1 MAGWMPASRLV
12 ALAVA
17 AVLVLGLA
25 GCGNSGPAAHGAR
38 SGQRTLTIYADLPLR
53 GPQFGETQA
62 MVQAM
67 RLVLQDRGDAAG
79 DYSVRL
85 RTLDDAD
92 PATGRWSPVRCAAD
106 ARLVARDLSAVGVI
120 GTYDSGCTRVELPIL
135 NRAGVAMISPVNT
148 YTGLTQPYQ
157 PGEPGRYRP
166 SGHRTFVRV
175 SPPDA
180 LQGGAAVALA
190 RALDVHQLYIVN
202 DGRPYGQG
210 LVSAALASAAASGLD
225 IQRSQLVQGPAG
237 RGATVAEDRRLWLAI
252 ERSGADAVFYAGD
265 MDDAPGG
272 FWRARPA
279 VLREVRIIAP
289 DALFRDAF
297 LQSTGTAAEGTYV
310 LFGSV
315 PADRLSDQGK
325 AFASEYASRYGQP
338 GTYTLYAAESAGVLL
353 DAIGRSD
360 GHRRSVVHELL
371 GTRFYDGL
379 LGRWSFDANG
389 DTTLRRFTDLVVD
402 GGRFRFDRV
411 LDLSDEG

>member
-1 MAGWMPASRLV
+1 MAGWMPALRLA

-17 AVLVLGLA
+17 AVLVLALA
-25 GCGNSGPAAHGAR
+25 GCGDSGPAAHGAR
-38 SGQRTLTIYADLPLR
+38 AGQRTLTVYADLPLR

-62 MVQAM
+62 MVQAI
-67 RLVLQDRGDAAG
+67 RLVLHDRGDAAG
-79 DYSVRL
+79 DYNVRL

-92 PATGRWSPVRCAAD
+92 PATGRWSPARCAAD

-135 NRAGVAMISPVNT
+135 NRAGVAMISPVNS

-166 SGHRTFVRV
+166 SGRRTFVRV

-190 RALDVHQLYIVN
+190 RALDVHELFIVS

-210 LVSAALASAAASGLD
+210 LVNAALAAATANGLS
-225 IQRSQLVQGPAG
+225 IQRAEILPGPTG
-237 RGATVAEDRRLWLAI
+237 HGATAAEDRRLWLAV

-265 MDDAPGG
+265 MDDGPGG
-272 FWRARPA
+272 FWRARPG
-279 VLREVRIIAP
+279 VLRTVRIIAP

-297 LQSTGTAAEGTYV
+297 LQSAGTAAEGTYV

-338 GTYTLYAAESAGVLL
+338 GTYTLYAAESAGVLF

-360 GHRRSVVHELL
+360 GRRRSVVQELL